1 MRYKKIK
8 VGDVFLDNF
17 LSGETKMQTKKILS
31 FLFLLNFIFILLCN
45 LLILQ
50 FRISVDGYNKLLYN
64 NNQAFYLKDARV
76 LSAALQMLIKWWPA
90 VKFQGVY
97 FFVFILFLCLC
108 INIFMSIYLNFVEIG
123 SIKKLLFV
131 NWAFVFGFINILT
144 QEYSLFPED
153 YFAYG
158 TGLFLICMSIKSF
171 FSDSN
176 FKNRFGFMIIYLFLG
191 LECYQIFIQAWLIF
205 LAVFLLL
212 KHKNCLSKE
221 FFKDVLCI
229 AVVFIFTLTI
239 LVCVIQVMIKLGLVD
254 KARNIII
261 LPKKNLFNIRSI
273 FNCIKMFFRRPI
285 KTIVGIMVYTLMSV
299 FLCEIIFLGIKFS
312 RKEIK
317 SMEFFLPFILFIF
330 AVLAT
335 FGIQVFMFFVW
346 LPPRVLTGLGFLL
359 CILLI
364 YWSNFLHEKHLNYF
378 ICFVGILFF
387 INVYFS
393 QSIAINQYAT
403 NRIDQEQVSNICYR
417 IKDYEE
423 KNKIRVKKISFC
435 QDTEPLLGYYGNT
448 KYIAWDL
455 NIREFMVTWGQ
466 IEIINYYSKRHF
478 EKIDMP
484 EEIYKKYFA
493 KKQWD
498 YYKPEEQLVFIGDTL
513 HICVY

>member
-1 MRYKKIK
+1 M
-8 VGDVFLDNF
+8 VLLDDF
-17 LSGETKMQTKKILS
+17 FGEKTKSQTKTILS
-31 FLFLLNFIFILLCN
+31 FLFLFNFIFIFLCN
-45 LLILQ
+45 LPNLQ
-50 FRISVDGYNKLLYN
+50 FRLSVDGYAKLFYN
-64 NNQAFYLKDARV
+64 NNQSFYLKDARV
-76 LSAALQMLIKWWPA
+76 LSAALQILIKWLPA

-97 FFVFILFLCLC
+97 FFVFISFICLC
-108 INIFMSIYLNFVEIG
+108 INTFMSLYLNFVEIN

-131 NWAFVFGFINILT
+131 DLAFIFGFVNILM

-158 TGLFLICMSIKSF
+158 VGLFLICMSIKSF
-171 FSDSN
+171 FLGSC
-176 FKNRFGFMIIYLFLG
+176 FKKKFGFTTVYLFLG
-191 LECYQIFIQAWLIF
+191 LQCYQIFIQAWLIF
-205 LAVFLLL
+205 LAIFLLL
-212 KHKNCLSKE
+212 KHKNCLSKK
-221 FFKDVLCI
+221 FFKDVLFI
-229 AVVFIFTLTI
+229 ATVFIFTLTVLI
-239 LVCVIQVMIKLGLVD
+239 FVIQVMIKIGLVD

-261 LPKKNLFNIRSI
+261 LPKKNLFNIMSI

-285 KTIVGIMVYTLMSV
+285 KTVVGIMLYTLMSV
-299 FLCEIIFLGIKFS
+299 FLCEIIFLGIKLFC
-312 RKEIK
+312 KEIEP
-317 SMEFFLPFILFIF
+317 MEFFLPFILFVF
-330 AVLAT
+330 AVLVR

-359 CILLI
+359 CVLLI
-364 YWSNFLHEKHLNYF
+364 HLSNFLSERQLNCL

-403 NRIDQEQVSNICYR
+403 NRIDQEQVVNICYLIR
-417 IKDYEE
+417 DYEE
-423 KNKIRVKKISFC
+423 KNKVKVRKISFC
-435 QDTEPLLGYYGNT
+435 QDTDPLLGYYGNT

-455 NIREFMVTWGQ
+455 NIREFLVNWGQ
-466 IEIINYYSKRHF
+466 VEIINYYSKRHF